1 MKKQPAFIFFLLTG
15 IEALIMVAWLAKMPA
30 EAEHALFLGFSLPR
44 LILMGAMIFAG
55 LTFLSLTIA
64 LGRSTS
70 ICERC
75 EKLLD
80 NHYTGVIAG
89 LIALAA
95 WVLVFLPTYQW
106 GRYGG
111 YKERLLPV
119 ILWLLLA
126 GMQTCLMVLWSGR
139 RRRTASLPSIV
150 EREPA
155 LVKAWWII
163 MSVFTL
169 ALLVVSL
176 SRVGIIPDIVYWN
189 DTNVPLLG
197 IQIIAVLFASVM
209 IMFGFSRLGFFL
221 SRNSA
226 GFYNRLPDLLICL
239 FIWGLAVIAW
249 TQVDMPHSYFAPGP
263 YPPNEEMYPFSDAAG
278 YDRLAQIA
286 VIGEGVGTREFEYVD
301 KPFYVAFLAVIH
313 LIAGNRMAPVVG
325 LQVAVIALLPVV
337 VYLMGRKIH
346 GRLAGVLAAGF
357 VIFREINNIQGTL
370 WVLSSN
376 SRVLMSESLVM
387 VLLALFVLMILQW
400 FRDERRLL
408 HLLAAGG
415 FLGLA
420 ALVRLNPLLLMPV
433 TGAAILIFFGK
444 RWKKGIL
451 YGAVFAAVFTLTL
464 VPWMMHS
471 NDRHDK
477 PFFFMG
483 AMKGVVLT
491 QRTYYA
497 LNTPA
502 PVQTPV
508 AGGTS
513 VQPTPQIEPPQQAVD
528 KTWNKITGISNYV
541 TAHFFHNMISSMAL
555 FPTSLSL
562 DSLERTIKA
571 PGSYWS
577 AEWNGSLS
585 GGQIILIYFVLMIMS
600 TGLATGWA
608 RVRWAGLVP
617 AGFFLAYDLATA
629 AARTSGGRYILPAD
643 WIFLLYFALGLAQIV
658 EWLAAWFNVEYV
670 RPLFETDVLPPSIA
684 IKRWQIQVMAGLFL
698 VAGALPVLFDRLVP
712 PRYQPVDKSTLAAE
726 LQQQGRLAGL
736 GISREKLDDFLSSPA
751 AVATRGM
758 GLYPRYYPQDH
769 GEPDQFSPMR
779 GQPFP
784 RLVMD
789 IIGADTTTSGVIPL
803 IHSPQHFPNGTDVL
817 AIGCRA
823 DLNDDWLALITADEV
838 ILRSPAAEWVCPVTL
853 LVCDNNRNCR

>member
-1 MKKQPAFIFFLLTG
+1 MKERLMFMFFLLTG
-15 IEALIMVAWLAKMPA
+15 MEALIMVAWLAGMPA

-44 LILMGAMIFAG
+44 LILMGG
-55 LTFLSLTIA
+55 LISASLAVLSLAFTLQRSA
-64 LGRSTS
+64 LIR
-70 ICERC
+70 EKC

-80 NHYTGVIAG
+80 NRYTGIIAG
-89 LIALAA
+89 LVSLAA
-95 WVLVFLPTYQW
+95 WILILLPAYQW

-119 ILWLLLA
+119 IFWLLLA
-126 GMQTCLMVLWSGR
+126 GIQTYLMVIWSGR
-139 RRRTASLPSIV
+139 TRRTASLRSTV
-150 EREPA
+150 QQEPA
-155 LVKAWWII
+155 LVRAWWIT

-169 ALLVVSL
+169 AVLAVSFF
-176 SRVGIIPDIVYWN
+176 RVGLIPDIVYWN
-189 DTNVPLLG
+189 DINVPLLG
-197 IQIIAVLFASVM
+197 IQIIAVLFGSV
-209 IMFGFSRLGFFL
+209 IFLFGLARLGFFL
-221 SRNSA
+221 NRNRT

-249 TQVDMPHSYFAPGP
+249 TQVEMPHSYFAPGP

-286 VIGEGVGTREFEYVD
+286 VIGGGVGTRQFEYVD

-400 FRDERRLL
+400 FRDERCLL
-408 HLLAAGG
+408 QLLAAGG

-433 TGAAILIFFGK
+433 TGVAILIFFGK
-444 RWKKGIL
+444 QWKKGIL
-451 YGAVFAAVFTLTL
+451 YGAVFAALFTLTL

-513 VQPTPQIEPPQQAVD
+513 VQPTPQVEPPQQPVN
-528 KTWNKITGISNYV
+528 KIWNKITGISNYV

-571 PGSYWS
+571 PSSYWS

-585 GGQIILIYFVLMIMS
+585 GGQIILIYFVLMILS
-600 TGLATGWA
+600 TGLAAGWS

-617 AGFFLAYDLATA
+617 AGFFLAYNLATA

-643 WIFLLYFALGLAQIV
+643 WVFLLYFALGLAQIV
-658 EWLAAWFNVEYV
+658 EWLATWLSIEYV
-670 RPLFETDVLPPSIA
+670 RPLFETDALPPLIA
-684 IKRWQIQVMAGLFL
+684 IKRWQIQAIAGLFL
-698 VAGALPVLFDRLVP
+698 LAGALPVLFDRLVL

-726 LQQQGRLAGL
+726 LQQQGRLTGL
-736 GISREKLDDFLSSPA
+736 GISRDKLETFLSSTA

-758 GLYPRYYPQDH
+758 GLYPRYYTQDH

-789 IIGADTTTSGVIPL
+789 IIGADTTTSGIIPL
-803 IHSPQHFPNGTDVL
+803 IHSPQHLPNGTDVL
-817 AIGCRA
+817 AIGCRGE
-823 DLNDDWLALITADEV
+823 LNDDWLALITADEV

-853 LVCDNNRNCR
+853 PTCDNNRNCR